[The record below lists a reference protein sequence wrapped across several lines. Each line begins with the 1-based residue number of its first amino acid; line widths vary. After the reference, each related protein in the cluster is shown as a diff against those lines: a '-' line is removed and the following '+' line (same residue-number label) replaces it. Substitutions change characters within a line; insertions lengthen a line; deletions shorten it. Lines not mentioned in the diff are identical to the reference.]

1 MKKDSKGSYWKDGLS
16 VNETRFSVLVVMALA
31 GFGYALYSHFDTGDI
46 TANLLDLV
54 KVLIFSIV
62 GMNVADFVT
71 EPFRSKREDNKS
83 PTYNVDTDQEE
94 TVFKTDPDNN
104 K

>member
-1 MKKDSKGSYWKDGLS
+1 MKKVKKGSYWKDGLS
-16 VNETRFSVLVVMALA
+16 VDETRFSVLVVMALA
-31 GFGYALYSHFDTGDI
+31 GFGYALYSHSNNGDI

-62 GMNVADFVT
+62 GMNVANFVA
-71 EPFRSKREDNKS
+71 EPFRSKREEGKN
-83 PTYNVDTDQEE
+83 PTYNVTADQDEDN
-94 TVFKTDPDNN
+94 FDPENN